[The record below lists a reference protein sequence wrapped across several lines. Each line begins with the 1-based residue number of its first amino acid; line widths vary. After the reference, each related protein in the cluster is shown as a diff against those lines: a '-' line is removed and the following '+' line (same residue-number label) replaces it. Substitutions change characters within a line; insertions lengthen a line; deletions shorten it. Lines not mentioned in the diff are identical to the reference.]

1 MILEYCHNILKVNF
15 VVATPLKEIEK
26 MWVII
31 ELLIATV
38 FASLGQV
45 FWKLGMRE
53 IGPVM
58 KYDWSMIAKLFMNL
72 QVDIGILFYAV
83 GTIFW
88 LIALSKKDLGY
99 VYPFIVGTYILVLI
113 FSRLILSK
121 SFGLYRS
128 IGAVIVMLG
137 LVVIIKGG

>member
-1 MILEYCHNILKVNF
+1 MWL
-15 VVATPLKEIEK
+15 PLKGIEK

-99 VYPFIVGTYILVLI
+99 AYPFIAGTYILVLI
-113 FSRLILSK
+113 LSYFILGEH
-121 SFGLYRS
+121 FGVYR
-128 IGAVIVMLG
+128 IVGAGIVLLG
-137 LVVIIKGG
+137 FLFIIKGG